1 MKRIIFILTITLVSL
16 SSHAQE
22 SSFTIEASQLVTT
35 FKFVD
40 SDDVKQ
46 NSDYQSIFT
55 GSYGVGYRNF
65 FDNNIVLKAGLGK
78 RNGGANYVYD
88 DMNYSWRLEYLE
100 AKVGGGYI
108 LKRRVFS
115 PYAVINAYYGHL
127 LRGTQILNNEEF
139 NITKSGILKKSD
151 FGLIGNIGLNFSI
164 SNFVSAYAEG
174 LYLFGLGNIE
184 EDSGQ
189 TSSNRGYGI
198 TLGLSFNL
206 TEN

>member
-1 MKRIIFILTITLVSL
+1 MRRIIFVLTMTLVSF
-16 SSHAQE
+16 SSKAQE
-22 SSFTIEASQLVTT
+22 SSFTIEASQLVST

-55 GSYGVGYRNF
+55 GAYGIGYRNI
-65 FDNNIVLKAGLGK
+65 FDNNILLKAGLGK

-88 DMNYSWRLEYLE
+88 GMNYSWRLEY
-100 AKVGGGYI
+100 ADVKIGGGYI

-115 PYAVINAYYGHL
+115 PYFVVNTYYGHL

-139 NITKSGILKKSD
+139 NITKSGVLKKSD

-164 SNFVSAYAEG
+164 SNFISAYAEG
-174 LYLFGLGNIE
+174 LYLYGLSNIE
-184 EDSGQ
+184 KDSGQ

-206 TEN
+206 TE

>member
-1 MKRIIFILTITLVSL
+1 MKRILLILTITLGLL
-16 SSHAQE
+16 SGHAQE
-22 SSFTIEASQLVTT
+22 PSFTIEASQLVST

-40 SDDVKQ
+40 SDGNKQ
-46 NSDYQSIFT
+46 NSDYQTVLT
-55 GSYGVGYRNF
+55 GAYGIGYRNIL
-65 FDNNIVLKAGLGK
+65 DNNIILKAGIGK

-100 AKVGGGYI
+100 AKIGGGYI

-115 PYAVINAYYGHL
+115 PYATVNGYYGHL

-151 FGLIGNIGLNFSI
+151 FGLIGTIGVNFSI
-164 SNFVSAYAEG
+164 SSFISAYAEG
-174 LYLFGLGNIE
+174 LYLYGLSNIE
-184 EDSGQ
+184 KDSGQ
-189 TSSNRGYGI
+189 KTSNRGYGI

-206 TEN
+206 TE

>member
-1 MKRIIFILTITLVSL
+1 MKRIILILTIALASL
-16 SSHAQE
+16 LSRAQE
-22 SSFTIEASQLVTT
+22 SSFTLEASQLVST

-40 SDDVKQ
+40 SDNVKQ

-55 GSYGVGYRNF
+55 GAYGIGYRNI
-65 FDNNIVLKAGLGK
+65 FDNNILLKAGLGK

-88 DMNYSWRLEYLE
+88 DMNYSWRLEYFE
-100 AKVGGGYI
+100 AKIGGGYI

-115 PYAVINAYYGHL
+115 PYIVLNGYYGHL

-139 NITKSGILKKSD
+139 NITKSGVLKRSD
-151 FGLIGNIGLNFSI
+151 FGIIGNIGLNFKI
-164 SNFVSAYAEG
+164 SNFISAYAEG
-174 LYLFGLGNIE
+174 QYLYGLSNIE

-189 TSSNRGYGI
+189 TTSNRSYGL

-206 TEN
+206 TE